1 MNTIGKKIASLRKE
15 RNITQE
21 ELASAIGVSAQ
32 SVSKW
37 ENAVTMPDIMLLPV
51 IADTFDVSIDELYGI
66 GRASRAE
73 ETYSHEDASEKIYD
87 DLLISLQRAWIH
99 GAKDPDLSKKITSKA
114 AAVKKNLEEKDNNTI
129 YVTDN
134 KGVIYAN
141 SKLGIVYRPSRDESL
156 PLLRSEKAVDMLK
169 LIADDSVRKIL
180 HYLITDAPTVFTVAS
195 VIQKC
200 KLTEEQAKSAVNA
213 LLDYRF
219 FQGTVVSTGIEE
231 LTIYEIPCSARMILI
246 CMILSLAEHIADY
259 NDVYYGYRGASK
271 WGIR

>member
-51 IADTFDVSIDELYGI
+51 IADTFDISIDELYGI
-66 GRASRAE
+66 GRSSRTE
-73 ETYSHEDASEKIYD
+73 VTYSHEDASEKVYE

-99 GAKDPDLSKKITSKA
+99 GAHEPDLSKKISSNA
-114 AAVKKNLEEKDNNTI
+114 AAVKKALEENNNNTI
-129 YVTDN
+129 YVTDK

-141 SKLGIVYRPSRDESL
+141 SKLGIVYRPSKEESL
-156 PLLRSEKAVDMLK
+156 PLLESEKAVDILK

-180 HYLITDAPTVFTVAS
+180 HYLITDATTAFTVGS
-195 VIQKC
+195 VVQKC
-200 KLTEEQAKSAVNA
+200 RITEDQAKSALNT
-213 LLDYRF
+213 LLGYRF
-219 FQGTVVSTGIEE
+219 FQGTVVNTGIEE
-231 LTIYEIPCSARMILI
+231 LTVYEIHCRARMMLI

-259 NDVYYGYRGASK
+259 KDVYFGYRGAAK
-271 WGIR
+271 WGF